1 MANVRSNSH
10 FGQDGYKI
18 LQYKGE
24 NRPPKNQVNYFAKK
38 RMESAER
45 LYEQKLKEAKFKR
58 TNPRSSKTIVPQGG
72 GRAINGMQGDFR

>member
-1 MANVRSNSH
+1 
-10 FGQDGYKI
+10 
-18 LQYKGE
+18 
-24 NRPPKNQVNYFAKK
+24 
-38 RMESAER
+38 MESAER